1 MSSLIKLLPEN
12 VANQIAAGEVVQ
24 RPSSVVKEL
33 LENSVDCGSK
43 NIKLIIK
50 HAGKTLIQVI
60 DDGLGM
66 NKDDLSL
73 CYVRHA
79 TSKIRKPKDLFDLKT
94 RESKS
99 ICDKDP
105 KIRNEAIEEHKE
117 WIDVAK
123 SIGCSSIRVNL
134 WSEGMSAEEVKNI
147 SEEGLGLSLIHI

>member
-79 TSKIRKPKDLFDLKT
+79 TSKIRKSKDLFDLKT
-94 RESKS
+94 MGFRG
-99 ICDKDP
+99 
-105 KIRNEAIEEHKE
+105 EAL
-117 WIDVAK
+117 
-123 SIGCSSIRVNL
+123 SSIASVSHLSKLVFLFYSKKEGKLYSSVRVPVGYFL
-134 WSEGMSAEEVKNI
+134 TFRENI
-147 SEEGLGLSLIHI
+147 ENVFGTPLSWKF